1 MCHQDI
7 TAIQEAEET
16 VLLAGER
23 LNEAVFQRYTDGE
36 LSSEDL
42 QSVYNLLREWSR
54 LSEEL
59 LELLNSC

>member
-1 MCHQDI
+1 MHHEDI
-7 TAIQEAEET
+7 TAIREAEET

-59 LELLNSC
+59 LKLLNAC

>member
-1 MCHQDI
+1 MHHEDI

-16 VLLAGER
+16 ILLAGER

-36 LSSEDL
+36 LSFEDL
-42 QSVYNLLREWSR
+42 QSLYNLLREWSR

-59 LELLNSC
+59 LELLNS

>member
-1 MCHQDI
+1 MNHQDI

-42 QSVYNLLREWSR
+42 QSVYNRLRELSR

-59 LELLNSC
+59 LKLLNCR

>member
-16 VLLAGER
+16 VLLAGEQ

-59 LELLNSC
+59 LKLLDC

>member
-1 MCHQDI
+1 MHHEDI

-16 VLLAGER
+16 VLLAGEQ

-59 LELLNSC
+59 LKFLNP